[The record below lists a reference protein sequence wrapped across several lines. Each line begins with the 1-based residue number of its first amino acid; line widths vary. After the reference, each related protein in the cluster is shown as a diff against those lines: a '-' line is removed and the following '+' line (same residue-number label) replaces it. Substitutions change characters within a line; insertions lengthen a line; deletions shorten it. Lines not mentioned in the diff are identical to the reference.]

1 MTFLN
6 GGENTL
12 NSKQFLKNDHFKHG
26 DGKYLIKHMK
36 YLFLGSRVSRI
47 SERRETL
54 RLTKPLADPL
64 NVLGEVGF
72 GRQLL

>member
-12 NSKQFLKNDHFKHG
+12 NSKQFLKNDHFKYG
-26 DGKYLIKHMK
+26 DRK